1 MIRSSAS
8 LRHGFFLTDGGLET
22 TLVFHEGIELP
33 FFAAFV
39 LLRTREGRERIRRY
53 YERYLA
59 IARDARAGF
68 VLESP
73 TWRASADWSERLGM
87 SGEELR
93 ALNLDSIALMH
104 ELRKAHESDS
114 MPIVVSGCVGPRGDG
129 YKADDRMTEDQAQA
143 YHAEQIAVFRDA
155 GVDTVTAMTMTNVS
169 EAIGFAR
176 AAHAAKLEA
185 VVAFTVETDGS
196 LPSGESL
203 RQAIEAVD
211 AATVTSPTHYM
222 INCAHPTHFA
232 HVLEPGA
239 AWTSRIGGVRA
250 NASRRSHQE
259 LDEAPDL
266 DAGDPLKLGAEY
278 RDLLDAHPRLRVL
291 GGCCGT
297 DERHVRAIGEAC
309 LLARVA

>member
-1 MIRSSAS
+1 MNRSSS

-39 LLRTREGRERIRRY
+39 LLRTHEGRERIRRY

-87 SGEELR
+87 SGKELR
-93 ALNLDSIALMH
+93 ALNFDSISLMH
-104 ELRKAHESDS
+104 ELREAYAGDGL
-114 MPIVVSGCVGPRGDG
+114 PIVVSGCVGPRGDG
-129 YKADDRMTEDQAQA
+129 YKADDRMTEDEAQA
-143 YHAEQIAVFRDA
+143 YHGEQITIFRDA
-155 GVDTVTAMTMTNVS
+155 GVDLVTAMTMTNVS

-176 AAHAAKLEA
+176 AASEAKLDS
-185 VVAFTVETDGS
+185 VVSFTVETDGR

-203 RQAIEAVD
+203 REAIEAVD
-211 AATVTSPTHYM
+211 AATGGSPIHYM

-239 AWTSRIGGVRA
+239 AWTRRIGGLRA
-250 NASRRSHQE
+250 NASKRSHKE
-259 LDEAPDL
+259 LDESPDL
-266 DAGDPLKLGAEY
+266 DAGNPVELGGEY
-278 RDLLDAHPRLRVL
+278 RDLLDTHPHLRVL

-297 DERHVRAIGEAC
+297 DDRHVRAIGEAC
-309 LLARVA
+309 LLRRAA